1 MKHNLL
7 LALLLFG
14 LLAAFS
20 AAQAEEKK
28 KVYKYTDE
36 NGVTHYTE
44 TKPNDNYEE
53 ADLPALSIVPSAPVK
68 RSSSSSPSSSP
79 SSNSS
84 SSSSNVSDEQGAD
97 PSVVQKFSIISPV
110 NEQNLWGT
118 GGKLTAEVRPLT
130 PAQLAIYQVQ
140 FIVDGKKNQPA
151 DTSSQVFDGIY
162 RGEHTVQALLVNKFN
177 KKVIK
182 KSQTVTFFMHQN
194 SKK

>member
-14 LLAAFS
+14 LLAAFT
-20 AAQAEEKK
+20 AAQAEEQK

-36 NGVTHYTE
+36 NGVTHYAE
-44 TKPNDNYEE
+44 TKLNDNYEE
-53 ADLPALSIVPSAPVK
+53 ADLPALSIVPSTPVK
-68 RSSSSSPSSSP
+68 RTSSSSD
-79 SSNSS
+79 
-84 SSSSNVSDEQGAD
+84 VSDKPDAN
-97 PSVVQKFSIISPV
+97 PSEVQSFSIISPV

-130 PAQLAIYQVQ
+130 PAQQAIHQVQ
-140 FIVDGKKNQPA
+140 FIIDGKKNKPA
-151 DTSSQVFDGIY
+151 DASSQVFDGIY

-177 KKVIK
+177 KKVVK
-182 KSQTVTFFMHQN
+182 KSQTVTFFIHQN